1 MAKKKRHSTAEIT
14 SLLQD
19 ANAMAAAGRTQSQI
33 AQALGI
39 SVMTYHR
46 WRKAAPAPHAPVSEA
61 FAAPKA
67 SPSAKPAVAAPNSA
81 DRASAARIAELQLE
95 NARLRKLVTDLLLEK
110 MRLEEDTPRTD
121 SAPERK

>member
-19 ANAMAAAGRTQSQI
+19 ANAMAAAGRRKVQI

-46 WRKAAPAPHAPVSEA
+46 WRKAAPAPPAPVSEA

-67 SPSAKPAVAAPNSA
+67 SPSTKPAAAPSNA
-81 DRASAARIAELQLE
+81 DRASAARIANSSWRMPACE
-95 NARLRKLVTDLLLEK
+95 
-110 MRLEEDTPRTD
+110 
-121 SAPERK
+121 SS

>member
-1 MAKKKRHSTAEIT
+1 MAKKKRHSIAEIT

-19 ANAMAAAGRTQSQI
+19 AMAAAGRTQSQI

-46 WRKAAPAPHAPVSEA
+46 WRKGAPAPVSEA

-67 SPSAKPAVAAPNSA
+67 SPSAKPAAAAPHSA

-110 MRLEEDTPRTD
+110 MRLEEDTPRTN

>member
-1 MAKKKRHSTAEIT
+1 
-14 SLLQD
+14 
-19 ANAMAAAGRTQSQI
+19 
-33 AQALGI
+33 
-39 SVMTYHR
+39 MTYHR
-46 WRKAAPAPHAPVSEA
+46 WRKAAPAPPAPVSEA

-67 SPSAKPAVAAPNSA
+67 SPSTKPAAAPSNA

-110 MRLEEDTPRTD
+110 MRLEEDTPGTD